1 MAVSL
6 EVRSNAKQ
14 VQKKFDRFFKKF
26 PNLTKKGLAQA
37 SFRLQAI
44 IKELTQKGQDFNRR
58 RFAPYSEQ
66 YLKRLQREGKPQSVD
81 LIYSGRMLGSI
92 TGKVQSKSKAVVFFN
107 NSEMRNRAL
116 FNQVLNEPKRQFFGF
131 GKRTEKMIQK
141 EFVKFMEKEIRK
153 FKL

>member
-1 MAVSL
+1 MAISL

-14 VQKKFDRFFKKF
+14 VQKKFDRFFKRF

-131 GKRTEKMIQK
+131 GKWTEKMIQK
-141 EFVKFMEKEIRK
+141 EFVKFMEK
-153 FKL
+153 